1 MKEHT
6 KNLLSIFCPLGL
18 LLLAGLLFLGNNR
31 PFPILSGMIEKARK
45 EQISSERKIRQLEEG
60 IAEKQEELNELHEI
74 RKRAIPPHYSDVS
87 WNFPQPCRTGLLRIR
102 RTGENDQYTA
112 SVERLAGNRSVRDQ
126 PDCGNSDS
134 GTGDP
139 SWSHS
144 TNPRHFMEKPLS
156 ASRNN
161 VINPDYIN
169 INAVLGA
176 VCFKDGDN
184 QSAGQKP

>member
-31 PFPILSGMIEKARK
+31 PFPILSGMIEKARE
-45 EQISSERKIRQLEEG
+45 EQISYERKIRQLEEG

-74 RKRAIPPHYSDVS
+74 RKRAIPPHYSDVVGTFRS
-87 WNFPQPCRTGLLRIR
+87 RVEQVFYASGAQVKTISTPRQLKGLPGIDLYEINLTAEIQIAELVSVMESLNKSPTFLWRSLYLR
-102 RTGENDQYTA
+102 
-112 SVERLAGNRSVRDQ
+112 
-126 PDCGNSDS
+126 P
-134 GTGDP
+134 
-139 SWSHS
+139 
-144 TNPRHFMEKPLS
+144 
-156 ASRNN
+156 NN